1 MREHYD
7 IAVIGSG
14 PGGEGAAMTA
24 AKGGR
29 RVAVIDADAE
39 VGGSCTH
46 RGTIPSKAL
55 RHAIQRLAGESGADP
70 DYGELIRKAEGVIR
84 NQVRLRSGFYERN
97 HVEVIAGRATLADP
111 HTIEVMARAIAA
123 VRTRSFWPQARARI
137 VRRTWISPIL
147 TSLTAIPCCD

>member
-1 MREHYD
+1 MYGVDTVAGERGAGCGEAGGGQAPGYADDAIATLDSSEWIPSGVAALQAKRRSGMREHYD

-46 RGTIPSKAL
+46 RGKI
-55 RHAIQRLAGESGADP
+55 
-70 DYGELIRKAEGVIR
+70 
-84 NQVRLRSGFYERN
+84 
-97 HVEVIAGRATLADP
+97 GRA
-111 HTIEVMARAIAA
+111 HV
-123 VRTRSFWPQARARI
+123 
-137 VRRTWISPIL
+137 
-147 TSLTAIPCCD
+147 